1 MQPKSPLLPPTPA
14 AAAAQDALLS
24 GRGGTPFT
32 LSLTLQPRLGSQ
44 QRPRGSLTS
53 AQLLAPLQVPPGHP
67 EHVGLQVESWPAR
80 GLCPVHAEHLFTL
93 GSQRRE
99 SGEVGGVHSPK
110 GALTHSSRGS
120 PWGRK
125 WGSGAPGAP
134 LGQSLPKGSQSP
146 RWSLPAEEGSGPE
159 TQGKGERGAL
169 LDPGVAGRGRGA
181 EGRSENKAGKRPIS
195 HSLGGVPNA
204 AKPKGS
210 GGRSGSTRPVLP
222 GAAAAA
228 AGRAPPGSPSQQ
240 TLPRPGCRSGCG
252 R

>member
-1 MQPKSPLLPPTPA
+1 MNP
-14 AAAAQDALLS
+14 
-24 GRGGTPFT
+24 GRQEASAPST
-32 LSLTLQPRLGSQ
+32 LSTFSPWEAKDGSQ
-44 QRPRGSLTS
+44 GRWGR
-53 AQLLAPLQVPPGHP
+53 
-67 EHVGLQVESWPAR
+67 
-80 GLCPVHAEHLFTL
+80 
-93 GSQRRE
+93 
-99 SGEVGGVHSPK
+99 VHSPK
-110 GALTHSSRGS
+110 GALTRSPRGS
-120 PWGRK
+120 PWRGE
-125 WGSGAPGAP
+125 WGSGGPGAP

-169 LDPGVAGRGRGA
+169 LDPGLAGRRRGA
-181 EGRSENKAGKRPIS
+181 EGRPENKAGKRPIS

-210 GGRSGSTRPVLP
+210 GDEERGSSGRSGSARPVLP
-222 GAAAAA
+222 EAAAAA